1 MSKPTE
7 SVTLEDD
14 VQEELRKLATR
25 CGLSMEVLV
34 NSALRDYIRY
44 ENAVISSMERGL
56 SDLDAGHVSTG
67 EDVLEIVRRARE
79 ALANDGGIS
88 REESIARAR
97 AVVER
102 VRSRKE

>member
-44 ENAVISSMERGL
+44 ENAVISSVERGL
-56 SDLDAGHVSTG
+56 SDLDAGRVSSSG
-67 EDVLEIVRRARE
+67 DVLEIVRRARE
-79 ALANDGGIS
+79 ALASDGGLS

-97 AVVER
+97 SVVEC
-102 VRSRKE
+102 VRSRKD